1 MFSVPG
7 VGYITSRTKCLKAPC
22 SKTRKRT
29 GAMALWAKYLL
40 YKHEDPSVDLQK
52 PWKKPGV
59 EVVQ

>member
-1 MFSVPG
+1 
-7 VGYITSRTKCLKAPC
+7 
-22 SKTRKRT
+22 
-29 GAMALWAKYLL
+29 MALWAKYLL